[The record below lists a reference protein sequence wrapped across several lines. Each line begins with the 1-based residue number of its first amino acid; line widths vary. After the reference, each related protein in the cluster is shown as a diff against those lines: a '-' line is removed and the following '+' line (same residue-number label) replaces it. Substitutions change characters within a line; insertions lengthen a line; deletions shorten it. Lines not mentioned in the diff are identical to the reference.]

1 MYTEVMNQ
9 ELQQA
14 TFAGGC
20 FWCLQGPY
28 DAEPGVSQ
36 VEVGYAGGPK
46 EDAVYDK
53 VATGQTKHREA
64 IHMLYDPSQVSYEKL
79 LEIFWRNIDPTDPN
93 GQFADQGPQYTTAI
107 YYHTPEQQQRA
118 EESKRQLEQSGKFKQ
133 TIATSILPFTT
144 FFPAEKE
151 HQAYYKKNPLRYKLY
166 KEGSGRAGYIRQ
178 NWS

>member
-1 MYTEVMNQ
+1 MKID
-9 ELQQA
+9 LQQA

-36 VEVGYAGGPK
+36 VEVGYAGGSA

-53 VATGQTKHREA
+53 VAMGTTDHREA
-64 IHMLYDPSQVSYEKL
+64 IHMWYDPSVVSYEKL
-79 LEIFWRNIDPTDPN
+79 LEIFWRNIDPTDPG

-107 YYHTPEQQQRA
+107 YYHTPEQQKLAQD
-118 EESKRQLEQSGKFKQ
+118 SKQALEQSAKFSQ
-133 TIATSILPFTT
+133 PVATKIIPFTT

-166 KEGSGRAGYIRQ
+166 KEGSGRAGFIKKT
-178 NWS
+178 WES